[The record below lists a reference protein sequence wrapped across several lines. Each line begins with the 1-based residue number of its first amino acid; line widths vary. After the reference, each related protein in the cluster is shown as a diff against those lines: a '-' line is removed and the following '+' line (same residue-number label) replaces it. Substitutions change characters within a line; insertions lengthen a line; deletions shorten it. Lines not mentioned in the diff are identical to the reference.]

1 MLIAEYSYE
10 KDIQIKQQEAK
21 QEGRQEGRQEGIY
34 EGWDKAIILS
44 GKIIGE
50 LKQDPFLTSEQIA
63 EKLGIEP
70 ETVEDIRKKLDLF
83 DK

>member
-21 QEGRQEGRQEGIY
+21 QEGIQEGIY

-50 LKQDPFLTSEQIA
+50 LKQNPLLTSTQIA